1 MNIDTHLI
9 DRYLQDE
16 PVYADADAWIFRN
29 TDPIDPRRH
38 DVVHELCRQVCGL
51 RWPCFNPALHARLFP
66 HLDAVLE
73 EMTIILIAASSDVP
87 TYLCEHDGQQHL
99 VIDLIQVANLTRIVP
114 AMMHIICNFISLT
127 CAQRC
132 IASDFPGS
140 PASYAQQLDLCCFR
154 DGLANWLAWGSDAQ
168 DYQFQDGL
176 LKSAMRLLNEAYGE
190 SDPALQ
196 RLILTRVP
204 ALPFWKQFLLV
215 AGMLTFHDVYQR
227 GGIEAVHAL
236 YRSGWQAFCPRII
249 QKKTSAEAD

>member
-66 HLDAVLE
+66 HLDTVLE
-73 EMTIILIAASSDVP
+73 EMSIILTAAASDVP
-87 TYLCEHDGQQHL
+87 TYLCEQDDQQHL

-154 DGLANWLAWGSDAQ
+154 EGLANWLAWGSDAQ

-204 ALPFWKQFLLV
+204 ALPFWKQFPLV

>member
-9 DRYLQDE
+9 ERYLQDE

-154 DGLANWLAWGSDAQ
+154 EGLANWLGA
-168 DYQFQDGL
+168 
-176 LKSAMRLLNEAYGE
+176 AM
-190 SDPALQ
+190 
-196 RLILTRVP
+196 
-204 ALPFWKQFLLV
+204 
-215 AGMLTFHDVYQR
+215 H
-227 GGIEAVHAL
+227 
-236 YRSGWQAFCPRII
+236 RII
-249 QKKTSAEAD
+249 SSRTVC

>member
-9 DRYLQDE
+9 ERYLQDE

-127 CAQRC
+127 R
-132 IASDFPGS
+132 
-140 PASYAQQLDLCCFR
+140 
-154 DGLANWLAWGSDAQ
+154 SDASRATFP
-168 DYQFQDGL
+168 DHQFPMRSSLISVASGMAWPTGWPGA
-176 LKSAMRLLNEAYGE
+176 AM
-190 SDPALQ
+190 
-196 RLILTRVP
+196 
-204 ALPFWKQFLLV
+204 
-215 AGMLTFHDVYQR
+215 H
-227 GGIEAVHAL
+227 
-236 YRSGWQAFCPRII
+236 RII
-249 QKKTSAEAD
+249 SSRTAC

>member
-9 DRYLQDE
+9 ERYLQDE

-87 TYLCEHDGQQHL
+87 TYLCEQDDQQHL

-204 ALPFWKQFLLV
+204 ALPF
-215 AGMLTFHDVYQR
+215 
-227 GGIEAVHAL
+227 
-236 YRSGWQAFCPRII
+236 
-249 QKKTSAEAD
+249 